1 MCHSRAAAPENPS
14 WLRTFRYACTLVMLS
29 CSRLSRKLV
38 RSSIM
43 YRRPQS
49 PLLPPLPAP
58 AGAALDPA
66 AAAAVSL
73 PLPPF
78 CCAMREESLESS
90 AAASSA
96 CFAAWSRRRA
106 AASSHC
112 SRMSRMGM
120 VDWIPLLNQD
130 IEEVGVQS
138 GLPPQLPP
146 SPPALAFPLM
156 LTSSSCRAVRYSVT
170 SDISMTSG

>member
-14 WLRTFRYACTLVMLS
+14 WRRTFRYACTLVMLS

-112 SRMSRMGM
+112 SRMSRMGR
-120 VDWIPLLNQD
+120 WLLGSRYSIKIWRKWVYSQA
-130 IEEVGVQS
+130 S
-138 GLPPQLPP
+138 HHSFLPPRPLWPFP
-146 SPPALAFPLM
+146 SCSRRHPAG
-156 LTSSSCRAVRYSVT
+156 R
-170 SDISMTSG
+170 